1 MSSAPTHSLDGRLYR
16 AALSLCPPGF
26 RQDHGDEMAR
36 DFDEARHEAQAESG
50 RALWFLRCLM
60 AIDLAR
66 TLAVQWI
73 RTGLPGIALV
83 STLVP
88 LAIAEALAT
97 LARSTT
103 VRIPRGLEDEEVVTL
118 LFLAVI
124 VIVLIAMT
132 ILVSLWVGRLTRPR
146 RR

>member
-1 MSSAPTHSLDGRLYR
+1 MPSLDGRLYR

-36 DFDEARHEAQAESG
+36 DFDEARHEAQADG
-50 RALWFLRCLM
+50 DRALWFLRCLM
-60 AIDLAR
+60 ATDLVR

-73 RTGLPGIALV
+73 RTGLPVIALASV
-83 STLVP
+83 VVP
-88 LAIAEALAT
+88 LAIAEGLAT
-97 LARSTT
+97 LARSAS
-103 VRIPRGLEDEEVVTL
+103 VRIPAGIEDEEVVTV

-132 ILVSLWVGRLTRPR
+132 ILVSLWVGRLTQPR